1 MGRNLGTGPLR
12 RLLYQLAE
20 LDQDEVAARA
30 QLDWAAQSALGFDMT
45 GARAQIAA
53 FHGRMADA
61 RQLYTDTIAGA
72 TAQGYTQIASG
83 YAALAA
89 LTEAFYGYDAEAINQ
104 ARKVIGTAAPNEP
117 QLRAATALALAGA
130 VDEAEAVVRRLRPVR
145 PEDTLLHTAY
155 LPIAEA
161 ALQLPRPW
169 VRSRFSN
176 RAPAGLPVGVRSRFS
191 NAGDRADAAVE
202 QLRPA
207 VGHERGIVAALVPA
221 FLRGEARL
229 AAGNAEEA
237 AKEFRVVLEHRGADP
252 FSPVWP
258 LSQLG
263 LARALA
269 RAGRALESRRA
280 YDALL
285 QS

>member
-1 MGRNLGTGPLR
+1 
-12 RLLYQLAE
+12 
-20 LDQDEVAARA
+20 V
-30 QLDWAAQSALGFDMT
+30 
-45 GARAQIAA
+45 
-53 FHGRMADA
+53 
-61 RQLYTDTIAGA
+61 
-72 TAQGYTQIASG
+72 
-83 YAALAA
+83 
-89 LTEAFYGYDAEAINQ
+89 
-104 ARKVIGTAAPNEP
+104 
-117 QLRAATALALAGA
+117 
-130 VDEAEAVVRRLRPVR
+130 VVRRLRSVR

-161 ALQLPRPW
+161 ALLLPRAG
-169 VRSRFSN
+169 VRSRLSN
-176 RAPAGLPVGVRSRFS
+176 PAGAGLPVGVRSRFS
-191 NAGDRADAAVE
+191 NAADSAEAAIE

-229 AAGNAEEA
+229 AAGDVEES

-269 RAGRALESRRA
+269 RAGKALESRQA
-280 YDALL
+280 YDAVLRSWLSADPDLPLL
-285 QS
+285 AVARRERGLSPGSDLDSARPR